1 MMRRALIPFLI
12 VIVVLTL
19 AVSSGSAAPAASSPL
34 LVSEPGLVPGNYCA
48 SCHLAEDPR
57 LSFATQWKGG
67 IAAEMNTPCPAAK
80 RVHEEL
86 YYTERLLLMID
97 RAQGSVG
104 TLPEKTRLRLEGY
117 TQQYSRML
125 DIPISSLDAF
135 VSEAQSTRYQ
145 LSKIYSGLNDGAE
158 DAKKRTVLAYAAF
171 ATLVVL
177 GSLIWGLYNTGRFKT
192 STGKQKAFFRRGVF
206 VLCVLAFFALPLFRV
221 PAAEVVTATQQQQ
234 DEQGVLDSADRAA
247 AAHDRA
253 MARAWML
260 ARLGASWND
269 INPALAA
276 SMLDDAISGV
286 RQAEANNNGMWGQS
300 LAVQEA
306 MIGVPIDMEKAGLIA
321 VDLNAARARLWSVPL
336 IAAEWNKVD
345 PLQAAGPL
353 QAEQEK
359 LASQA
364 GVYRDLQMRGIALA
378 WTEIEPSQSMPTAQE
393 IADPSVRAWTLRE
406 IAVLTNQASI
416 FPLAAEAA
424 RAIEDPVQRARS
436 LRELAVAS
444 KDKSLF
450 DEALAA
456 LDGVCGMP
464 LAYALGD
471 LAAAS
476 GNGDLLEGIGPE
488 FPDAITYALL
498 RLGEYQAA
506 WDISSRITDPFDQAR
521 AQAAITGAW
530 GNPELALQIKV
541 SFYRDL
547 ALRDIIRKNGDKALS
562 DSIGSVYYR
571 MQALTALGEYGS
583 AAQLSGGLADSFP
596 LVELSLGLM
605 HQDPQAALRLVD
617 GMSRAADKATVLAA
631 AAAATND
638 EALFE
643 QALGMALAA
652 RVRGDAL
659 APAQASLDL
668 AEVLWTVSPA
678 NAQLALRQARG
689 AAQKISTK

>member
-1 MMRRALIPFLI
+1 
-12 VIVVLTL
+12 
-19 AVSSGSAAPAASSPL
+19 
-34 LVSEPGLVPGNYCA
+34 VSEPGLVPGNYCV

-57 LSFATQWKGG
+57 LGFATQWKGG
-67 IAAEMNTPCPAAK
+67 IAAEINSPCPAAK
-80 RVHEEL
+80 RIHEEL
-86 YYTERLLLMID
+86 YYTERLLLMIN
-97 RAQGSVG
+97 RAQACVG
-104 TLPEKTRLRLEGY
+104 PLPEKTQLRLEGY
-117 TQQYSRML
+117 AQQYSRML
-125 DIPISSLDAF
+125 DTPVSSLDAF
-135 VSEAQSTRYQ
+135 VSEGQSTRYQ
-145 LSKIYSGLNDGAE
+145 LNKSYSALNNRAE
-158 DAKKRTVLAYAAF
+158 DAKKRTVLAYAGI

-177 GSLIWGLYNTGRFKT
+177 GSLIWGLYNTSRFKT
-192 STGKQKAFFRRGVF
+192 STGKQKAFLQRGVF
-206 VLCVLAFFALPLFRV
+206 VLCILAFFALPLFRV
-221 PAAEVVTATQQQQ
+221 PAAEVVTATRQEQ
-234 DEQGVLDSADRAA
+234 DSQGVLDSADRAA
-247 AAHDRA
+247 TAHDRA
-253 MARAWML
+253 LARAWML

-286 RQAEANNNGMWGQS
+286 TQAEVNNNAMWGRS

-345 PLQAAGPL
+345 PLQAAELL
-353 QAEQEK
+353 QAAQDR
-359 LASQA
+359 LGSQSGLYA
-364 GVYRDLQMRGIALA
+364 DLQMRGIALV
-378 WTEIEPSQSMPTAQE
+378 WMEIQPSQSMPVAQE

-406 IAVLTNQASI
+406 IAVFTNQASI

-456 LDGVCGMP
+456 LDGVSGAP

-471 LAAAS
+471 LVAAS
-476 GNGDLLEGIGPE
+476 GNSDLLEDVSPE
-488 FPDAITYALL
+488 FPDAITHALL

-506 WDISSRITDPFDQAR
+506 WDASSRITDPFEQAR
-521 AQAAITGAW
+521 AQAAIAGAW
-530 GNPELALQIKV
+530 GNPEHALQIKV
-541 SFYRDL
+541 SIYRDL
-547 ALRDIIRKNGDKALS
+547 ALRDIIRKNGNKALS
-562 DSIGSVYYR
+562 DSISSVYYR
-571 MQALTALGEYGS
+571 VQALSALGEYGS

-596 LVELSLGLM
+596 LVGLSLGLM
-605 HQDPQAALRLVD
+605 QQDPQAALQLVD
-617 GMSRAADKATVLAA
+617 GMSRAADRATVLAA

-638 EALFE
+638 QGLFD

-668 AEVLWTVSPA
+668 AEALWTVSPA
-678 NAQLALRQARG
+678 NAQLALRQARD